1 MQDKD
6 QAVRFISSK
15 PPFDLLSQSEIETV
29 AGSLTK
35 SHHYRDMTLFVQNKT
50 VLNHVFIVFQGRLE
64 QYIQEN
70 EDKLLRSFLEEGD
83 IYGGISILFNRGV
96 SIRTVRS
103 IEDVT
108 FFRLP
113 KDVFIDVCSQNPQ
126 FTNHFTQSF
135 GEKIQEKPYVEFIAK
150 SARQEDDDLPS
161 GFLNKTL
168 TDVFSRDMVACEAET
183 SIQDVARLMNEKKR
197 SSLLIRDPGG
207 EYIGLLTDHDLR
219 QKVIAEGLSVQ
230 LPVRQVM
237 SSPLITASSDSEIYE
252 AILIMMQNNI
262 KHLAV
267 VDESAKLLGIATEQD
282 LLLAQ
287 GRSPVFLMHEIQQ
300 ANSVEEMALRQA
312 QTPDLIKSLMDGGA
326 KARHINRIITAISD
340 AILKKVA
347 RLAIDRLGEPPA
359 RFAFMIMGSEGR
371 KEQTLKTDQDNA
383 IVYEN
388 VSSSREDE
396 VQEYFLELG
405 RTISGWLD
413 QIGYT
418 YCEFEIMG
426 QNPKWCQ
433 SLDQWKKYFSTWI
446 RTAEPEAL
454 LQSSIFFD
462 FRLGYGDQSII
473 DELRRHLFQSLSG
486 WIGFFR
492 HMAENALH
500 FKPPLDFFGNFVL
513 QSKEKKNTLDI
524 KSPMRL
530 IVDFARIYALKNA
543 IQETNTL
550 ERLEEM
556 AVRNILERQ
565 DADELIHAYSYLM
578 HMRLAHQVDNI
589 IEKRIAP
596 DNYIYPK
603 QLTHIE
609 QQALKE
615 AFKRIRM
622 AQGKMRME
630 LTYDTGIT

>member
-1 MQDKD
+1 MQDRY
-6 QAVRFISSK
+6 QAVQFLANV
-15 PPFDLLSQSEIETV
+15 PPFDILSEAELERV
-29 AGSLTK
+29 AASLSK

-50 VLNHVFIVFQGRLE
+50 VLNHLFIVFQGRLE
-64 QYIQEN
+64 QFIREN
-70 EDKLLRSFLEEGD
+70 DEKLLRSYLEEGD
-83 IYGGISILFNRGV
+83 VYGGISILFNRGI

-103 IEDVT
+103 IDDVI

-113 KDVFIDVCSQNPQ
+113 KDVFIDLCSNNSQ
-126 FTNHFTQSF
+126 FTNHFTESF
-135 GEKIQEKPYVEFIAK
+135 GQKIQEKPYVEFIAK
-150 SARQEDDDLPS
+150 SARQDDDDIPA

-168 TDVFSRDMVACEAET
+168 SELFAREVVTCSADSSVQE
-183 SIQDVARLMNEKKR
+183 VARLMNEKNR
-197 SSLLIRDPGG
+197 SSVVVRDSDG

-219 QKVIAEGLSVQ
+219 QKVIAQGLA
-230 LPVRQVM
+230 LERPVREIM
-237 SSPLITASSDSEIYE
+237 SSPLVSASSDSQIYE
-252 AILIMMQNNI
+252 AILLMMQHNI

-267 VDESAKLLGIATEQD
+267 LDESSKLLGIATEQD

-300 ANSVEEMALRQA
+300 AGSVQDMAVRQA

-326 KARHINRIITAISD
+326 KAKHINRIITAISD
-340 AILKKVA
+340 AILKNVL
-347 RLAIDRLGEPPA
+347 RLAQNKLGQPPA
-359 RFAFMIMGSEGR
+359 RFAYMIMGSEGR
-371 KEQTLKTDQDNA
+371 KEQTLKTDQDSA

-388 VSSSREDE
+388 VSTEEEPAVR
-396 VQEYFLELG
+396 EYFLELG
-405 RTISGWLD
+405 RIVSDWLD
-413 QIGYT
+413 QIGYS

-426 QNPKWCQ
+426 RNPKWCQ
-433 SLDQWKKYFSTWI
+433 PLSTWKQYFTSWI

-462 FRLGYGDQSII
+462 FRLGYGEQAII
-473 DELRRHLFQSLSG
+473 DELRHHLFQSLSG
-486 WIGFFR
+486 WVGFFR

-513 QSKEKKNTLDI
+513 QSKDKKNTLDI

-530 IVDFARIYALKNA
+530 IVDFARIYALKNT

-556 AVRNILERQ
+556 AVQNVLERP

-578 HMRLAHQVDNI
+578 HMRLSHQVHNI
-589 IEKRIAP
+589 IEKNIPP
-596 DNYIYPK
+596 DNDIYPK

-609 QQALKE
+609 QQSLKE

-630 LTYDTGIT
+630 LSSDIGIT